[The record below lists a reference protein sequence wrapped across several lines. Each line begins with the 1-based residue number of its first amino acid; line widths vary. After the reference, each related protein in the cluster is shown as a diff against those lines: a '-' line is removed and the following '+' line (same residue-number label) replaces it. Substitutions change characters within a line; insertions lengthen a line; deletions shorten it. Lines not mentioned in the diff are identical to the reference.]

1 MKINILTL
9 ALSLFTLAAVAQKS
23 EIRNAGNAVED
34 GNYTEAKAEIEKAE
48 SMLADANDKWKERFY
63 LYKGQAY
70 LGTGENVKVD
80 DMLIASEAF
89 KKAVEMGSSEA
100 QDGILKVRNSLV
112 QSAVEDQNAEN
123 YKSAAEK
130 LVTSYKINPQD
141 TLYLYY
147 AAANSLNAQD
157 YDTALEYYK
166 ELRDLGFDG
175 TEVEYLATNVETGEQ
190 EAMPSKEQRDLMVKT
205 EDYTDPEDRKS
216 PSKKG
221 EIAKNIALI
230 YINQE
235 KMDEAVEAMEVAKR
249 ENPDNVMLIQAE
261 ADMYYRMGDK
271 EKYNELMKKVLE
283 KSPDDAT
290 IYYNLGVTTAEL
302 GDTEGAIEYY
312 EKALELDP
320 DMSEARMNIVVAILA
335 QEREIIDQMNQL
347 GMSKEDNKRYEE
359 LEEER
364 LEVYEEVIPYLEDAI
379 EHDPT
384 NVEIIRTAMN
394 IFSALDEQ
402 EKAQIMKDRIEE
414 LQQ

>member
-1 MKINILTL
+1 MKINILTV
-9 ALSLFTLAAVAQKS
+9 ALSFFTLAAVAQKS
-23 EIRNAGNAVED
+23 EIRNAGDAVED

-48 SMLADANDKWKERFY
+48 PMLADANDKWKERFY

-70 LGTGENVKVD
+70 LGSGENVTVE
-80 DMLIASEAF
+80 DMLTASEAF
-89 KKAVEMGSSEA
+89 QKAAEMGSTEA
-100 QDGILKVRNSLV
+100 QDGLLNVRNSLV
-112 QSAVEDQNAEN
+112 QSAVDDQNAEN
-123 YKSAAEK
+123 YKSASEK
-130 LVTSYKINPQD
+130 LLTSYKLNPKD

-175 TEVEYLATNVETGEQ
+175 AEIEYLATNVETGEQ
-190 EAMPSKEQRDLMVKT
+190 EAMPKEQRDLMVKT
-205 EDYTDPEDRKS
+205 DEYTDPEDRKS

-235 KMDEAVEAMEVAKR
+235 KMDEAVEAMEDAKR

-271 EKYNELMKKVLE
+271 EKYNELMKQVLE
-283 KSPDDAT
+283 KSPDDPT

-364 LEVYEEVIPYLEDAI
+364 LEVYQEVIPYLEDAI
-379 EHDPT
+379 EHDPE

-394 IFSALDEQ
+394 IFSALDQE
-402 EKAQIMKDRIEE
+402 EKAQVMRKKLEE

>member
-1 MKINILTL
+1 MKTNILTV
-9 ALSLFTLAAVAQKS
+9 ALSLSTLAAVAQKS
-23 EIRNAGNAVED
+23 EIRNAGKAVDD
-34 GNYTEAKAEIEKAE
+34 GNFTEAKAEIEKAE
-48 SMLADANDKWKERFY
+48 PMLSEANDKWTERFY

-70 LGTGENVKVD
+70 LGDGKNVNVD
-80 DMLIASEAF
+80 DMLTASEAF
-89 KKAVEMGSSEA
+89 NKAAEMGSTEA
-100 QDGILKVRNSLV
+100 EEGILKVRNSLV
-112 QSAVEDQNAEN
+112 QSAIEDQNTEN
-123 YKSAAEK
+123 YTSAAEK
-130 LVTSYKINPQD
+130 LVAGYKINPQD
-141 TLYLYY
+141 TVYLYY

-157 YDTALEYYK
+157 YDTALEYYE

-175 TEVEYLATNVETGEQ
+175 AEVQYLATNVETGEQ
-190 EAMPSKEQRDLMVKT
+190 EAMPKEQRDLMVKT
-205 EDYTDPEDRKS
+205 GNYTDPEDKQT

-235 KMDEAVEAMEVAKR
+235 KMDEAIEAMEEAKR

-271 EKYNELMKKVLE
+271 EKYNELMKEVLK
-283 KSPDDAT
+283 KSPDDPS

-320 DMSEARMNIVVAILA
+320 DMTEARMNIVVAILA
-335 QEREIIDQMNQL
+335 KERDIIDEMNKL
-347 GMSKEDNKRYEE
+347 GMSKEDNKRYKE

-364 LEVYEEVIPYLEDAI
+364 LEVYEEAIPYLEDAI

-394 IFSALDEQ
+394 IFNTLDEQ
-402 EKAQIMKDRIEE
+402 EKAQVMKEKLEE

>member
-1 MKINILTL
+1 MKINILTV
-9 ALSLFTLAAVAQKS
+9 ALSLSTLTAVAQKS
-23 EIRNAGNAVED
+23 EIRNAGDAVED

-48 SMLADANDKWKERFY
+48 SMLSEANDKWTERFY
-63 LYKGQAY
+63 LYKGQAF
-70 LGTGENVKVD
+70 LGDGKNVNVE
-80 DMLIASEAF
+80 DMLTASEAF
-89 KKAVEMGSSEA
+89 EKAAEMGSTEA
-100 QDGILKVRNSLV
+100 QEGLMKVRNSLV
-112 QSAVEDQNAEN
+112 QSAVDDQNAED
-123 YKSAAEK
+123 YKSASEK
-130 LVTSYKINPQD
+130 LFTSYKLNPAD

-157 YDTALEYYK
+157 YDTALEYYE

-190 EAMPSKEQRDLMVKT
+190 ESMPKEQRDLMVKT
-205 EDYTDPEDRKS
+205 DDYTDPEDRVS

-235 KMDEAVEAMEVAKR
+235 KMDKAIEAMEDAKR

-261 ADMYYRMGDK
+261 ADMYYKMGDK
-271 EKYNELMKKVLE
+271 EKYNELMKEVLR
-283 KSPDDAT
+283 KSPDDPN
-290 IYYNLGVTTAEL
+290 IYYNLGVTTSEL

-320 DMSEARMNIVVAILA
+320 DMNDARMNIVIAILA
-335 QEREIIDQMNQL
+335 QEREIIEQMNQL
-347 GMSKEDNKRYEE
+347 GMSKEDNERYKE

-384 NVEIIRTAMN
+384 NIEIIRTAMN
-394 IFSALDEQ
+394 IFNTLDEQ
-402 EKAQIMKDRIEE
+402 EKAQVMKEKLEE
-414 LQQ
+414 LEQ